1 MNFLFPMLLS
11 FVCSESLGIRYE
23 DVISKWASYEKRRM
37 ADRSLGIASSAFTIE
52 NGVAMSSKHLN
63 PRTIWHPVEMFEDD
77 FKGVFCEGIENI
89 GDKRYLVKG
98 YETSL
103 DASGMNYLCLSTAI
117 KPLHVKREGIT
128 KVAIGCKGYFE
139 EAKARELGECLSG
152 ILNGMEVC
160 VVPESLCGLVS
171 KTDHIM
177 EDGSLHCMV
186 IMMTGRKA
194 VASLYRMEVKDK
206 KRMFNSLFY
215 EYFDG
220 ISDWGIQKIVYGYI
234 EESLRA
240 YISSKEGI
248 SDSNRSVTFYPRMK
262 DSDVF
267 DLKIDMRSIYKE
279 INKALRYKNIVESV
293 KMVNGVNV
301 VDSEEKVKFVIEA
314 PIFNVGEI
322 QRRIE
327 EFVKNNEHLDIIGSI
342 KKKVAE
348 AIGEEQKY
356 SVMVRSEFYEN
367 PIFDK
372 ILGSFPSKDIIKPE
386 DIEKGAAR
394 VMRTEYSIT
403 DPKVLYVSG
412 DSKSGRAYVDEV
424 RLRKE
429 IKEIL
434 DKKKGRRLRD
444 IFKEVSDSYIEGGDE
459 AFTKINDLD
468 GIRRAVNKW
477 KEVEARDFEIKMERD
492 LREQALK
499 DLKET
504 IISTENLGKS
514 NLEVWNEGLKDEVS
528 KALEHLNTMSSD
540 DKYKKEDIE
549 EVEFS
554 LIIKRKNLLNAYEER
569 IKKETEKKEEDKV
582 DDEKKEEEG
591 REDKHPE
598 ESRKASSEDRTEL

>member
-1 MNFLFPMLLS
+1 MLLS

-23 DVISKWASYEKRRM
+23 DVVSKWASYEKRRM
-37 ADRSLGIASSAFTIE
+37 ADRPLGIAPSAFTIE
-52 NGVAMSSKHLN
+52 DGVAMSSKHLN
-63 PRTIWHPVEMFEDD
+63 PRTIWNPVEMFEDN
-77 FKGVFCEGIENI
+77 FEGVLCEGIENI
-89 GDKRYLVKG
+89 GDKGYLVEG
-98 YETSL
+98 YETLL

-117 KPLHVKREGIT
+117 KPLHVMREGIT
-128 KVAIGCKGYFE
+128 KVAIGYRGYFD

-171 KTDHIM
+171 KTEHIM

-186 IMMTGRKA
+186 IMMTGRKT
-194 VASLYRMEVKDK
+194 VVSLYKMEVKDK

-215 EYFDG
+215 ECFDG
-220 ISDWGIQKIVYGYI
+220 ISDWAIQKVVYGYI
-234 EESLRA
+234 EESLKG
-240 YISSKEGI
+240 YVSSKEGI
-248 SDSNRSVTFYPRMK
+248 SDTNRNVTFYPRMK

-267 DLKIDMRSIYKE
+267 DLKIDMRPIYKE
-279 INKALRYKNIVESV
+279 INKALRYKSIVESV
-293 KMVNGVNV
+293 KIVNGVNV

-314 PIFNVGEI
+314 PIFNVREI

-327 EFVKNNEHLDIIGSI
+327 EFVKSNEHLDITGSI

-356 SVMVRSEFYEN
+356 SVMIRSEFYEN

-372 ILGSFPSKDIIKPE
+372 ILGSFSSKDIIKPE

-394 VMRTEYSIT
+394 IMRTEYSIT
-403 DPKVLYVSG
+403 DPKVLCVSG
-412 DSKSGRAYVDEV
+412 DSKSGKAYVDEV

-429 IKEIL
+429 IREIL
-434 DKKKGRRLRD
+434 DKKKGRNLRD
-444 IFKEVSDSYIEGGDE
+444 IFKEVSDSCIEGGDE
-459 AFTKINDLD
+459 AFTKVDDLD
-468 GIRRAVNKW
+468 GIKRAVDKW
-477 KEVEARDFEIKMERD
+477 KEVEAKDSEIKMERD

-504 IISTENLGKS
+504 IISTEKLGKS

-540 DKYKKEDIE
+540 DKYKKKDIE

-554 LIIKRKNLLNAYEER
+554 LIIRRKNLFNAYEER
-569 IKKETEKKEEDKV
+569 IKKEAEKKEEDKV

-591 REDKHPE
+591 VPDKHPE
-598 ESRKASSEDRTEL
+598 ESQKGSEEDRAEL